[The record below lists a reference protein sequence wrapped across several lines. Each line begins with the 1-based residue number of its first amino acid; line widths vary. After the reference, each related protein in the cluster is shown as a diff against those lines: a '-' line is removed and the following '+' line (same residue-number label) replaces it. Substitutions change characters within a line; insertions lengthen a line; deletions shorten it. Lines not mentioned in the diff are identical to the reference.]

1 MFLRGPSKLISKQES
16 TMNTILRSSIAL
28 ILVASTLSGQ
38 ERNVA
43 QKLGHPANAKLL
55 ILHAD
60 DLGMAHSVNAAS
72 LEALGKGAISSAS
85 FMIPTPWIS
94 EVAEYARANPDAD
107 LGIHLTI
114 TSEWDTYRWGSVLS
128 KEQVPSLLDSSGTLA
143 RDGSII
149 EKRAKP
155 AEIEMELRAQL
166 DRARA
171 LGIRTTHAD
180 SHMAILFTTSELFAI
195 YMKVAR
201 DYRIPFMAQRG
212 DPRLSAVDAAV
223 DTIIQAY
230 PDITAEKWKQFYLDA
245 IRNLKPGVSEIIV
258 HLGHD
263 DAELKAVMVNHDP
276 WGAAWRQRDYD
287 VVMSPEFK
295 KALKDNNIILVRW
308 KDLYRAAQVP

>member
-1 MFLRGPSKLISKQES
+1 
-16 TMNTILRSSIAL
+16 MNTMLRSSIAL
-28 ILVASTLSGQ
+28 ILVASTLSAQ
-38 ERNVA
+38 QRNVA
-43 QKLGHPANAKLL
+43 QKLGYPANAKLL

-72 LEALGKGAISSAS
+72 LEALDKGAISSAS

-94 EVAEYARANPDAD
+94 EVAEYARAHPDAD
-107 LGIHLTI
+107 LGIHLTV

-128 KEQVPSLLDSSGTLA
+128 NQQVPSLLDSSGTLA

-180 SHMAILFTTSELFAI
+180 SHMGILFTTSELFAI

-230 PDITAEKWKQFYLDA
+230 PAITAEKWKQFYLDA
-245 IRNLKPGVSEIIV
+245 IRNLKPGVSEMIV

-263 DAELKAVMVNHDP
+263 DAELKAVMVNHEP

-295 KALKDNNIILVRW
+295 KALKDNNIILVKW
-308 KDLYRAAQVP
+308 KDLYRAAQMP

>member
-1 MFLRGPSKLISKQES
+1 
-16 TMNTILRSSIAL
+16 MNTMLRSSIAL
-28 ILVASTLSGQ
+28 ILVASTLSAQ
-38 ERNVA
+38 QRNVA
-43 QKLGHPANAKLL
+43 QKLGYPANAKLL

-72 LEALGKGAISSAS
+72 LEALDKGAISSAS

-94 EVAEYARANPDAD
+94 EVAAYARAHPDAD

-114 TSEWDTYRWGSVLS
+114 TSEWDTYRWGPVLRE
-128 KEQVPSLLDSSGTLA
+128 KVPSLVDSSGTLA
-143 RDGSII
+143 AGGDIV
-149 EKRAKP
+149 EKRAKL

-180 SHMAILFTTSELFAI
+180 SHMAVLFQNNDLFGI
-195 YMKVAR
+195 YSKVAR
-201 DYRIPFMAQRG
+201 DYHIPFMTQTG
-212 DPRLSAVDAAV
+212 DPRLLPREASV
-223 DTIIQAY
+223 DTLIQAY
-230 PDITAEKWKQFYLDA
+230 PDITPDKWKQFYLDA

-263 DAELKAVMVNHDP
+263 DAELKAVMVNHEP

-287 VVMSPEFK
+287 VVMSAEFK
-295 KALKDNNIILVRW
+295 KALKDNNIILVKW
-308 KDLYRAAQVP
+308 KDLYRAAQMP

>member
-1 MFLRGPSKLISKQES
+1 
-16 TMNTILRSSIAL
+16 MNTILRSSIAL
-28 ILVASTLSGQ
+28 ILVASTLSSQ
-38 ERNVA
+38 QRNVA

-94 EVAEYARANPDAD
+94 EVAEYARAHPDAD

-171 LGIRTTHAD
+171 LGIHTTHAD

-230 PDITAEKWKQFYLDA
+230 PNITAEQWKQFYLDA

-295 KALKDNNIILVRW
+295 KALKDNNIILVKW
-308 KDLYRAAQVP
+308 KDLYRAAQMP

>member
-1 MFLRGPSKLISKQES
+1 
-16 TMNTILRSSIAL
+16 MNSMLRSSIAL
-28 ILVASTLSGQ
+28 ILVASTLSAQ
-38 ERNVA
+38 QKNVA
-43 QKLGHPANAKLL
+43 QKLGYPANAKLL

-60 DLGMAHSVNAAS
+60 DLGVAHSVNAAS

-94 EVAEYARANPDAD
+94 EVAEYARAHPDAD
-107 LGIHLTI
+107 LGIHLTV

-128 KEQVPSLLDSSGTLA
+128 KDQVPSLLDSSGTLS
-143 RDGSII
+143 RDGSNIA
-149 EKRAKP
+149 KSPKP

-166 DRARA
+166 DRARV

-180 SHMAILFTTSELFAI
+180 SHMGILFTAPELFAV

-201 DYRIPFMAQRG
+201 DYRIPFMVQRG
-212 DPRLSAVDAAV
+212 DPRLSASDAAI
-223 DTIIQAY
+223 DTLIQAF

-263 DAELKAVMVNHDP
+263 DAELKAVMVNHEP

-295 KALKDNNIILVRW
+295 KALKDNNVILVKW
-308 KDLYRAAQVP
+308 KDLYRAAQMP

>member
-1 MFLRGPSKLISKQES
+1 V
-16 TMNTILRSSIAL
+16 NTILRFSIAL
-28 ILVASTLSGQ
+28 TLVASTLSAQ
-38 ERNVA
+38 QRNVA

-60 DLGMAHSVNAAS
+60 DLGVAHSVNAAS
-72 LEALGKGAISSAS
+72 LEALDKGAISSAS

-94 EVAEYARANPDAD
+94 EVAEYARAHPDAD
-107 LGIHLTI
+107 LGIHLTV

-128 KEQVPSLLDSSGTLA
+128 KDRVPSLLDSSGTLS
-143 RDGSII
+143 RDGSNIA
-149 EKRAKP
+149 KSPKP

-180 SHMAILFTTSELFAI
+180 SHMGILFTTPELFAI

-201 DYRIPFMAQRG
+201 DNRIPFMAQRS
-212 DPRLSAVDAAV
+212 DPRLSAADAAI
-223 DTIIQAY
+223 DTLIQAF
-230 PDITAEKWKQFYLDA
+230 PDITPEKWKQFYLDA
-245 IRNLKPGVSEIIV
+245 IRDLKPGVSEIIV

-287 VVMSPEFK
+287 VVMSPEFR
-295 KALKDNNIILVRW
+295 KALKDNNVILVKW
-308 KDLYRAAQVP
+308 KDLYRAAQMQ

>member
-1 MFLRGPSKLISKQES
+1 V
-16 TMNTILRSSIAL
+16 NTILRFSIAL
-28 ILVASTLSGQ
+28 TLVASTLSAQ
-38 ERNVA
+38 QRNVA

-60 DLGMAHSVNAAS
+60 DLGVAHSVNAAS
-72 LEALGKGAISSAS
+72 LEALDKGAISSAS

-94 EVAEYARANPDAD
+94 EVAEYARAHPDAD
-107 LGIHLTI
+107 LGIHLTV

-128 KEQVPSLLDSSGTLA
+128 KDRVPSLLDSSGTLS
-143 RDGSII
+143 RDGSNIA
-149 EKRAKP
+149 KSPKP

-180 SHMAILFTTSELFAI
+180 SHMGILFTTPELFAI

-201 DYRIPFMAQRG
+201 DNRIPFMAQRS
-212 DPRLSAVDAAV
+212 DPRLSAADAAI
-223 DTIIQAY
+223 DTLIQAF
-230 PDITAEKWKQFYLDA
+230 PDITPEKWKQFYLDA
-245 IRNLKPGVSEIIV
+245 IRDLKPGVSEIIV

-295 KALKDNNIILVRW
+295 KALKDNNIILVKW
-308 KDLYRAAQVP
+308 KDLYRAAQMQ

>member
-1 MFLRGPSKLISKQES
+1 
-16 TMNTILRSSIAL
+16 MNTILRFSIAL
-28 ILVASTLSGQ
+28 ILVASTLSAQ
-38 ERNVA
+38 QRNVA
-43 QKLGHPANAKLL
+43 QKLGYPANAKLL

-60 DLGMAHSVNAAS
+60 DLGAAHSVNAAS
-72 LEALGKGAISSAS
+72 LEALDKGAISSAS

-94 EVAEYARANPDAD
+94 EVAEYARAHPDAD

-128 KEQVPSLLDSSGTLA
+128 KELVPSLLDSSGTLS
-143 RDGSII
+143 RDGSNIA
-149 EKRAKP
+149 KNPKP
-155 AEIEMELRAQL
+155 AEIEMELRAQV

-180 SHMAILFTTSELFAI
+180 SHMGILFTTNELFAI

-201 DYRIPFMAQRG
+201 DNRIPFMAQRG
-212 DPRLSAVDAAV
+212 DPRLSAGDAAV
-223 DTIIQAY
+223 DTLIQAF
-230 PDITAEKWKQFYLDA
+230 PDITPEKWKQFYLDA
-245 IRNLKPGVSEIIV
+245 IRNLKPGVSEMIV

-263 DAELKAVMVNHDP
+263 DAELKAVMANHEP

-295 KALKDNNIILVRW
+295 KALKDNNIILVKW
-308 KDLYRAAQVP
+308 KDLYRAAQMP

>member
-1 MFLRGPSKLISKQES
+1 
-16 TMNTILRSSIAL
+16 MNTILRSSIAL
-28 ILVASTLSGQ
+28 ILVASTLSAQ
-38 ERNVA
+38 QRNVA

-60 DLGMAHSVNAAS
+60 DLGVAHSVNAAS
-72 LEALGKGAISSAS
+72 LEALDKGAISSAS

-94 EVAEYARANPDAD
+94 EVAEYARAHPDAD
-107 LGIHLTI
+107 LGIHLTV

-128 KEQVPSLLDSSGTLA
+128 KDQVPSLLDSSGTLS
-143 RDGSII
+143 RDGSNIA
-149 EKRAKP
+149 KSPKP

-180 SHMAILFTTSELFAI
+180 SHMGILFTTPDLFAI

-201 DYRIPFMAQRG
+201 DYRIPFMVPRG
-212 DPRLSAVDAAV
+212 DPRISSADAAV

-230 PDITAEKWKQFYLDA
+230 PDVTAEKWKQFYLDA
-245 IRNLKPGVSEIIV
+245 IHNLKPGVSEIIV

-295 KALKDNNIILVRW
+295 KALKDNNIILVKW
-308 KDLYRAAQVP
+308 KDLYRAAQMP

>member
-1 MFLRGPSKLISKQES
+1 MK
-16 TMNTILRSSIAL
+16 TILRSSMAL
-28 ILVASTLSGQ
+28 VLVASTLSAQ
-38 ERNVA
+38 QRNVA
-43 QKLGHPANAKLL
+43 QKLGLPANAKLL

-72 LEALGKGAISSAS
+72 LEALSKGAISSAS

-107 LGIHLTI
+107 LGIHLTV

-143 RDGSII
+143 RDGSGI

-180 SHMAILFTTSELFAI
+180 SHMGILFTTPELFAI

-212 DPRLSAVDAAV
+212 DPRLSPADAAV
-223 DTIIQAY
+223 DTVIQAF
-230 PDITAEKWKQFYLDA
+230 PDITPEKWKQFYLDA
-245 IRNLKPGVSEIIV
+245 IRNLKPGVSEMIV
-258 HLGHD
+258 HLGFD
-263 DAELKAVMVNHDP
+263 DAELKAVMVNHEP

-295 KALKDNNIILVRW
+295 KALKDNNIILVKW
-308 KDLYRAAQVP
+308 KDLYRAAQMQ

>member
-1 MFLRGPSKLISKQES
+1 
-16 TMNTILRSSIAL
+16 MNTILRSSIAL

-38 ERNVA
+38 QRNVA
-43 QKLGHPANAKLL
+43 QKLGYPANARLL

-72 LEALGKGAISSAS
+72 LEALDKGAISSAS

-94 EVAEYARANPDAD
+94 EVAEYARAHPDAD

-155 AEIEMELRAQL
+155 AEVEMELRAQL

-180 SHMAILFTTSELFAI
+180 SHMAILFATSELFAV
-195 YMKVAR
+195 YVKVAR
-201 DYRIPFMAQRG
+201 DYRIPFMAQSG
-212 DPRLSAVDAAV
+212 DPRLSPVDAAV

-295 KALKDNNIILVRW
+295 KALKDNNIILVKW
-308 KDLYRAAQVP
+308 KDLYRAAQM